1 MGSVADDMRRQ
12 TQQHV
17 RRMSVPER
25 FAWAFRLGEEDLQIL
40 QASLG
45 LDRRAAIR
53 HIRRQRRQG
62 RQHSGCM
69 EGRGE

>member
-1 MGSVADDMRRQ
+1 
-12 TQQHV
+12 
-17 RRMSVPER
+17 MSVPKR

-45 LDRRAAIR
+45 LDRGAAIR